1 MMAHTSN
8 VDRSQ
13 GHVSKIIAAMVMDKG
28 FRDGSAL
35 INDEC
40 VKGGTEYLDCVLDV
54 ILNPD
59 DNIDNSTNIDWCKWL
74 IAGGRTPDE
83 FAAIGEVIDIFVQP
97 SATHAVCTRLMIL
110 FFYLSLF
117 HSLCAFFSFSFAL
130 FLCVFLHLY
139 DSFSLFVYFFFFVF

>member
-8 VDRSQ
+8 TDRSQ

-28 FRDGSAL
+28 FRDGSAF

-54 ILNPD
+54 ILDPE
-59 DNIDNSTNIDWCKWL
+59 DNIDNLTNINWCKWL

-83 FAAIGEVIDIFVQP
+83 FAAIGEVIDIFVKH
-97 SATHAVCTRLMIL
+97 SATYAVCTRLMF
-110 FFYLSLF
+110 FFYSLPVR
-117 HSLCAFFSFSFAL
+117 SLL
-130 FLCVFLHLY
+130 FLSRFSCPFFL
-139 DSFSLFVYFFFFVF
+139 DFFLFNFFFLFSYF